1 MDKEKMMKM
10 NTILKAEVKPALGC
24 TGPIGVAY
32 CAAEAQDAVG
42 GTPKR
47 ITLKIDK
54 DMCAKNG
61 DVGIPGTNFT
71 GTEIAA
77 AMGAFGGDASAK
89 LEVLKTITPES
100 EAAARAFARAGG
112 VEVIPD
118 WECPVLG
125 VYMECEV
132 ETENGVGKAIVAKT
146 HSNLVYKEAN
156 GKVLVDHHFDRI
168 GTLDESHDPIVGYGL
183 ADFYEFAT
191 EAPIEELMWLQEAYD
206 MNVRLSTEAMEG
218 RTGMGIAKTLYENAG
233 DDIIRRAKAWAAA
246 GSEARMGGLDLPTM
260 ACATTGN
267 GGISCSMPV
276 WSLAKDLGKTQEDA
290 IRALALSY
298 FVMVFGKNQIGR
310 HSAMCACV
318 VAASC
323 GVASGA
329 TLLLG
334 GSLEQVSGAIMN
346 TVCNVFGVVC
356 DGARYACAMK
366 LSSAAGIAIE
376 GAYLSMKGVHMPAQG
391 VTDKDG
397 QKTIEFMGK
406 FAKTGMAYT
415 DMVLCQSLYEKLPK
429 AEDLA

>member
-1 MDKEKMMKM
+1 MNTEKMKAM
-10 NTILKAEVKPALGC
+10 NEILKAEVKPALGC
-24 TGPIGVAY
+24 TGPIGISYV
-32 CAAEAQDAVG
+32 AAEAAEAVG

-47 ITLKIDK
+47 IKMYIDK

-61 DVGIPGTNFT
+61 DVGIPGTDFK
-71 GTEIAA
+71 GLEIAA

-89 LEVLKTITPES
+89 MEVLKTITPES
-100 EAAARAFARAGG
+100 EAAARAFAKAGG
-112 VEVIPD
+112 VEIVPD
-118 WECPVLG
+118 WDCPVIG
-125 VYMECEV
+125 IYISAEV
-132 ETENGVGKAIVAKT
+132 ETENGVGKATVIKT
-146 HSNLVYKEAN
+146 HTNLVYKEAN
-156 GKVLVDHHFDRI
+156 GKVLVNKDFDRVKS
-168 GTLDESHDPIVGYGL
+168 LDESHDPIAAYGL

-206 MNVRLSTEAMEG
+206 MNLALSTEAMEG

-267 GGISCSMPV
+267 GGISCSMPL
-276 WSLAKDLGKTQEDA
+276 WSFAKDLGRSQEDA

-346 TVCNVFGVVC
+346 TICNVFGVVC

-391 VTDKDG
+391 VTDEDG

-406 FAKTGMAYT
+406 FARTGMTYT
-415 DMVLCQSLYEKLPK
+415 DMILCQSLYEKLPK

>member
-1 MDKEKMMKM
+1 MMRM
-10 NTILKAEVKPALGC
+10 NEILKAEVKPALGC
-24 TGPIGVAY
+24 TGPTGVAY
-32 CAAEAQDAVG
+32 VAAEARDAVG

-47 ITLKIDK
+47 IVVKMDK

-61 DVGIPGTNFT
+61 DVGIPGTDFT
-71 GTEIAA
+71 GTEISAA
-77 AMGAFGGDASAK
+77 LGAFGGDASAK
-89 LEVLKTITPES
+89 LEVLKSITPED
-100 EAAARAFARAGG
+100 EKAARAFVREGK

-118 WECPVLG
+118 WDCPVIG
-125 VYMECEV
+125 IYMEAEV
-132 ETENGVGKAIVAKT
+132 ETENGIGRAIVAKT
-146 HSNLVYKEAN
+146 HSNLVYKAAN
-156 GKVLVDHHFDRI
+156 DKVLVDEHFDRI
-168 GTLDESHDPIVGYGL
+168 GSLDESHDPIVGYGL

-191 EAPIEELMWLQEAYD
+191 QAPIEDLMWLQEAYD

-233 DDIIRRAKAWAAA
+233 NEIIRRAKAWAAA

-267 GGISCSMPV
+267 GGISCSMPI
-276 WSLAKDLGKTQEDA
+276 WSLAKDLGRSQEDA

-298 FVMVFGKNQIGR
+298 FVMVFGKNRIGR
-310 HSAMCACV
+310 HSPMCACV

-329 TLLLG
+329 SLLLG
-334 GSLEQVSGAIMN
+334 GDLDVVSGAITN

-376 GAYLSMKGVHMPAQG
+376 GAYLAAKGVHMPAQG

-397 QKTIEFMGK
+397 QSTIEFMGR
-406 FAKTGMAYT
+406 FSKTGMAQT
-415 DMVLCQSLYEKLPK
+415 DMVLCRALFEKLPK
-429 AEDLA
+429 AADLA